1 MSLLNDALRKKKSER
16 QSGNVPPNAAWP
28 KPGSAVR
35 QSGRRQLWTGIGCLG
50 LLAAAICG
58 VWLYRSASNTPS
70 LLVNTQPPPLG
81 AVRPDNAST
90 MLPESDT
97 TPAAP
102 PAAVSVPTAA
112 AVPETAQPAP
122 APPLRRP
129 GVPTPAK
136 AQTPTLPKPKPPVN
150 DRADHRPVTNKI
162 ASTPK
167 PKASGRPRSTAA
179 PASVA
184 RPSNPQRR
192 LQADRLYDKARQY
205 HRRNHLERAI
215 GLYREVLK
223 IAPEYEN
230 ARFNL
235 GAAYL
240 QTGAFD
246 KAYLI
251 LADLYVKEPA
261 NQQVM
266 LNLAVA
272 HIGCHRS
279 SEALALLDKASATA
293 EPPLFEIALHKG
305 IAYKQLNQPQK
316 AWNWYKRAEALRPDD
331 PRLLFNLA
339 VVSDQQ
345 QHYAAAIHY
354 YRRHIDL
361 SPDMDA
367 AKAKQIRR
375 RIRILQAYHAQQ
387 GSKESVPQ

>member
-16 QSGNVPPNAAWP
+16 QAGGDPLGAALP
-28 KPGSAVR
+28 KRASAGR
-35 QSGRRQLWTGIGCLG
+35 GPGRRQLWIGIGCLG
-50 LLAAAICG
+50 LLAAGICG
-58 VWLYRSASNTPS
+58 VWLYRSASNPPS

-90 MLPESDT
+90 TLPQSDT
-97 TPAAP
+97 TPAAA
-102 PAAVSVPTAA
+102 PAATSASPVPAT
-112 AVPETAQPAP
+112 AVPEATAP
-122 APPLRRP
+122 ASPKRTQASTPPKAKPLKNTRTDRRA
-129 GVPTPAK
+129 AK
-136 AQTPTLPKPKPPVN
+136 RN
-150 DRADHRPVTNKI
+150 I

-167 PKASGRPRSTAA
+167 PKASRRSRSTAA
-179 PASVA
+179 TASVA
-184 RPSNPQRR
+184 RPTNPQRR
-192 LQADRLYDKARQY
+192 LQADRLYEKARQY
-205 HRRNHLERAI
+205 HRRNHYERAI
-215 GLYREVLK
+215 ELYREVIK
-223 IAPEYEN
+223 IAPEHKN

-240 QTGAFD
+240 QTDAFT
-246 KAYLI
+246 KAYYI
-251 LADLYVKEPA
+251 MADLYMKEPD
-261 NQQVM
+261 NQQVL

-272 HIGCHRS
+272 HIGCRRFN
-279 SEALALLDKASATA
+279 EALALLDKAAATP

-305 IAYKQLNQPQK
+305 IAYRQLDQPQK
-316 AWNWYKRAEALRPDD
+316 ALDSYKRAEALRPDD

-345 QHYAAAIHY
+345 QHYAAAIDY

-387 GSKESVPQ
+387 GSRESIAQ